1 MRALNRLALYVV
13 FLVTVTACG
22 VGSPLPA
29 GDDLVAQ
36 AQQAWMGDWHAVWQV
51 EWVGAPVRGPL
62 VAEIWHAADG
72 RLRIETLEAPTPAL
86 SGLALADDGQAAWLW
101 RLNQN
106 GLEAGVDESERIPL
120 VSDGLDTMGSLLSR
134 AENASVKVAGRDML
148 ETGPAVRL
156 DIVLE
161 AGDRAAMWI
170 DERTGFPSRVELRSA
185 TLGEASFAIRRIQVL
200 EPSDPALFVPPAQD
214 PL

>member
-22 VGSPLPA
+22 VGSSLPA

-72 RLRIETLEAPTPAL
+72 RLRIETLESPSPAL
-86 SGLALADDGQAAWLW
+86 SGLALVDDGQATWLW

-106 GLEAGVDESERIPL
+106 GLEAGVDEPARIPL
-120 VSDGLDTMGSLLSR
+120 VSDALDTVDWLLSR
-134 AENASVKVAGRDML
+134 AENASVKVSGRDTL

-161 AGDRAAMWI
+161 AGDRVALWV
-170 DERTGFPSRVELRSA
+170 DERTGFPARVELRSA
-185 TLGEASFAIRRIQVL
+185 TLGETSFTIRSIQVL

>member
-13 FLVTVTACG
+13 FLVTMTACG
-22 VGSPLPA
+22 VGSSLPA

-72 RLRIETLEAPTPAL
+72 RLRIETLEAPGPAL
-86 SGLALADDGQAAWLW
+86 SGLALVDDGQATWLW
-101 RLNQN
+101 KLSQN
-106 GLEAGVDESERIPL
+106 GLEAGVDEPERIPL
-120 VSDGLDTMGSLLSR
+120 ASDALDTMDWLLSR
-134 AENASVKVAGRDML
+134 AENASVRVSGRDML

-156 DIVLE
+156 DITLD
-161 AGDRAAMWI
+161 AGDRVALWV
-170 DERTGFPSRVELRSA
+170 DQKTGFPSRVELRSA
-185 TLGEASFAIRRIQVL
+185 TLGEASFAIRSIEVL
-200 EPSDPALFVPPAQD
+200 DRSDPALFLPPAQD